1 MEIDE
6 DKLTYEDRGTLGW
19 SKAAASP
26 SADNYPVMKT
36 KADEED
42 RRTLG
47 SSKAAA
53 PFQLTIPQ
61 SDEDGT

>member
-6 DKLTYEDRGTLGW
+6 DKNIRRQTHSGVEQ
-19 SKAAASP
+19 SSSSA
-26 SADNYPVMKT
+26 SADNYPRVMKT

-53 PFQLTIPQ
+53 PFQVTIPVP
-61 SDEDGT
+61 E

>member
-47 SSKAAA
+47 SSKAAS
-53 PFQLTIPQ
+53 LL
-61 SDEDGT
+61 